1 MPTKTRTTE
10 RILDVFEAVM
20 LSGPISLNELSA
32 NTGIPRSSAHRA
44 AQVLERKGWIRPR
57 LFDHAYQVTSLFS
70 REFIAVESAHRIVE
84 RVGPSIKSFVSEY
97 DLDAEIGI
105 FSEIGIFDTLDK
117 TERSYDLDTHQSLVM
132 SPLALMAQLI
142 LPPELLVR
150 HLDAYLQ
157 RANTGERN
165 EITTGQHRLTLTEL
179 RKQGPMAI
187 SPYFAFPFNDRDKH
201 YGAIVF
207 KQKPSVKPQD
217 HILSRIAPKFGA
229 TLDHLGLTTYP
240 FGLDR

>member
-1 MPTKTRTTE
+1 MPPKTRTTE

-44 AQVLERKGWIRPR
+44 AQVLEAKGWIRPR
-57 LFDHAYQVTSLFS
+57 MFDHAYQVTSLFS
-70 REFIAVESAHRIVE
+70 REFVSVETTHRVVE
-84 RVGPSIKSFVSEY
+84 RLGPSLKSFSAEFE
-97 DLDAEIGI
+97 LDVELGMFSDIGV
-105 FSEIGIFDTLDK
+105 FDTLDK

-150 HLDAYLQ
+150 HLDAYLKT
-157 RANTGERN
+157 ANTGERN
-165 EITTGQHRLTLTEL
+165 EITTGQHRITLDEL

-187 SPYFAFPFNDRDKH
+187 SPYFAFPFNDRDQH

-207 KQKPSVKPQD
+207 KQKPAVKPQD
-217 HILSRIAPKFGA
+217 HILSRIVPKFGA
-229 TLDHLGLTTYP
+229 TLDHLGLITYP
-240 FGLDR
+240 FGQGH